1 MNILGI
7 SAFYH
12 DSAACLVRDG
22 RIIAAAQEE
31 RFSRRKHDARFPI
44 YAVNFCLAEGKVGK
58 KGLDVVAYYEKPLTK
73 FVRILKSHFVSA
85 PQNWEA
91 FRQAIPLWLKERLW
105 LPYVMEMELRRLG
118 YARPGKFVYPEH
130 HQAHQASAFFPSPFQ
145 SAAIL
150 TADGVGEFDTTT
162 IGKGQGNGV
171 SILWQQ
177 QFPHSLGLLYSAFTY
192 YTGFKVNS
200 GEYKLMGLAPY
211 GRSTYADRIYQNLVD
226 LRPDGSFRLNMK
238 YFGFLHELQMTNR
251 AFEDLFGGPPRT
263 PESEITRREMDL
275 ARSIQV
281 VTEEI
286 MLRMARACR
295 SQTQEENLCLAG
307 GVALNCVANGAIARS
322 KMFRDLW
329 IQPAAGDAGG
339 ALGAA
344 LFAWHQA
351 EKQARS
357 CEAGRDTMRGSF
369 LGPSFSDNEVQ
380 KFLVANGYPYRTLEG
395 EARADEIA
403 SLLAQGRVVGLFQG
417 AMEYGPRALG
427 HRSILAD
434 ARNPKMQS
442 HLNLA
447 TKFRESFRPFAPAV
461 LEERAGEWFELE
473 APSPYMLV
481 VASLREDK
489 RLPRKDGEA
498 MRPLA
503 PWVNQVRSVAPA
515 ITHVDYSARVQT
527 VSRQTNPDFHA
538 ILSAFERMTG
548 CPLLVNTSF
557 NVRSEPIVCTPA
569 NAYQCFMRT
578 GIDVLILNKFLLHK
592 SEQPAWEEPMDWKQE
607 FGLD

>member
-44 YAVNFCLAEGKVGK
+44 HALNFCLAEGKVGK
-58 KGLDVVAYYEKPLTK
+58 NGIDVVAYYEKPLTK
-73 FVRILKSHFVSA
+73 FLRILKSHFVSA
-85 PQNWEA
+85 PQNWEV

-105 LPYVMEMELRRLG
+105 LPYVVEKELSRLG
-118 YARPGKFVYPEH
+118 FSPPRKFVYPEH
-130 HQAHQASAFFPSPFQ
+130 HQSHQASAFFPSPFE

-162 IGKGQGNGV
+162 IGRGQGNGV
-171 SILWQQ
+171 SILWQE

-211 GRSTYADRIYQNLVD
+211 GRPTYADRIYQHLVD

-238 YFGFLHELQMTNR
+238 YFGFLHELRMTNR
-251 AFEDLFGGPPRT
+251 AFEDLFGGPARA
-263 PESEITRREMDL
+263 PESEITQREMDL

-286 MLRMARACR
+286 MLRMARAAR
-295 SQTQEENLCLAG
+295 SQTNEENLCLAG
-307 GVALNCVANGAIARS
+307 GVALNCVANGVISRS
-322 KMFRDLW
+322 KTFRNIW

-351 EKQARS
+351 ENHLRTFEPGGDA
-357 CEAGRDTMRGSF
+357 MRGSY
-369 LGPSFSDNEVQ
+369 LGPSFSDADVK
-380 KFLVANGYPYRTLEG
+380 KFLTTNGYPYQRLEG
-395 EARADEIA
+395 AARADEIA
-403 SLLAQGRVVGLFQG
+403 TLLAQGQVVGLFQG

-427 HRSILAD
+427 NRSILAD
-434 ARNPKMQS
+434 ARDPKMQS

-461 LEERAGEWFELE
+461 LEERAADWFALDV
-473 APSPYMLV
+473 PSPYMLM

-489 RLPRKDGEA
+489 LLSPPGDRTPRQLDQ
-498 MRPLA
+498 
-503 PWVNQVRSVAPA
+503 WVNQVRSLAPA

-527 VSRQTNPDFHA
+527 VSLRTNPDFHA

-548 CPLLVNTSF
+548 CPLVVNTSF

-578 GIDVLILNKFLLHK
+578 GIDVLVLNKFVLRK
-592 SEQPAWEEPMDWKQE
+592 SEQPPWEETVDWKQE

>member
-44 YAVNFCLAEGKVGK
+44 HAVNFCLAEGKVGRN
-58 KGLDVVAYYEKPLTK
+58 GLDVVAYYEKPLSK

-85 PQNWEA
+85 PRNWEA
-91 FRQAIPLWLKERLW
+91 FRQAVPLWLKERLW
-105 LPYVMEMELRRLG
+105 LPYAIEMELRQLG
-118 YARPGKFVYPEH
+118 YARPRKFVYPEH
-130 HQAHQASAFFPSPFQ
+130 HQSHQASAFFPSPFP

-211 GRSTYADRIYQNLVD
+211 GHPKYVDRIYQHLVD

-251 AFEDLFGGPPRT
+251 AFEEIFGGPPRA
-263 PESEITRREMDL
+263 PEGVITRREMDL

-286 MLRMARACR
+286 LLRMARAAR
-295 SQTQEENLCLAG
+295 SQTHEENLCLAG
-307 GVALNCVANGAIARS
+307 GVALNCVANGAIARA
-322 KMFRDLW
+322 KLFRSIW

-351 EKQARS
+351 QNQPRT
-357 CEAGRDTMRGSF
+357 CEAGDAMRGSY
-369 LGPSFSDNEVQ
+369 LGPSFRDEDVQ
-380 KFLVANGYPYRTLEG
+380 EFLNANGYPYRTLAS
-395 EARADEIA
+395 EARAEEIA
-403 SLLAQGRVVGLFQG
+403 AQLAQGRVVGLFQG

-427 HRSILAD
+427 NRSILAD
-434 ARNPKMQS
+434 ARDPKMQS

-447 TKFRESFRPFAPAV
+447 TKFRESFRPFAPAI
-461 LEERAGEWFELE
+461 LEERAAEWFELD
-473 APSPYMLV
+473 APSPYMLM
-481 VASLREDK
+481 VANLRQDK
-489 RLPRKDGEA
+489 RRAPQGDEA
-498 MRPLA
+498 AGQLDQ
-503 PWVNQVRSVAPA
+503 WVNQVRSVAPA
-515 ITHVDYSARVQT
+515 ITHVDYSARIQT

-569 NAYQCFMRT
+569 DAYQCFMRT
-578 GIDVLILNKFLLHK
+578 GIDVLVLNRFLLQK
-592 SEQPAWEEPMDWKQE
+592 SAQPVWEETVDWKQE

>member
-22 RIIAAAQEE
+22 QIIAAAQEE
-31 RFSRRKHDARFPI
+31 RFSRQKHDARFPI
-44 YAVNFCLAEGKVGK
+44 QAINFCLAEGKVGK
-58 KGLDVVAYYEKPLTK
+58 NSLDVVAYYEKPLTK

-85 PQNWEA
+85 PRNWEA

-105 LPYVMEMELRRLG
+105 IPYVIEMELRRLG
-118 YARPGKFVYPEH
+118 YARPRIFVYSEH

-150 TADGVGEFDTTT
+150 TADGVGEFATTT
-162 IGKGQGNGV
+162 MGTGEGNAV

-177 QFPHSLGLLYSAFTY
+177 QFPHSLGLLYSAFTS

-211 GRSTYADRIYQNLVD
+211 GRPTYVDRIYQHLVD
-226 LRPDGSFRLNMK
+226 VRPDGSFRLNMQ
-238 YFGFLHELQMTNR
+238 YLGFLHELQMTNR
-251 AFEDLFGGPPRT
+251 AFDELFGGPPRP
-263 PESEITRREMDL
+263 PESAIGQREMDL

-286 MLRMARACR
+286 MLRMARAAR
-295 SQTQEENLCLAG
+295 SQTDEENLCLAG

-322 KMFRDLW
+322 KMFRNIW

-344 LFAWHQA
+344 LFAWHQSQRQPRVV
-351 EKQARS
+351 ET
-357 CEAGRDTMRGSF
+357 DTDAMRGSF
-369 LGPSFSDNEVQ
+369 LGPSFSDVEVQ
-380 KFLVANGYPYRTLEG
+380 EFLTANGYPYRTLEG
-395 EARADEIA
+395 EAWAEEIA
-403 SLLAQGRVVGLFQG
+403 ALLAQARVVGLFQG

-427 HRSILAD
+427 NRSILAD
-434 ARNPKMQS
+434 ARDPKMQS
-442 HLNLA
+442 RLNLA
-447 TKFRESFRPFAPAV
+447 TKFRESFRPFAPAI
-461 LEERAGEWFELE
+461 LEERASQWFELE
-473 APSPYMLV
+473 SPSPYMLM
-481 VASLREDK
+481 VANLCKDK
-489 RLPRKDGEA
+489 RHPQQDGEPP
-498 MRPLA
+498 PLER
-503 PWVNQVRSVAPA
+503 WVNQVRSLAPA
-515 ITHVDYSARVQT
+515 ITHVDYSSRVQT
-527 VSRQTNPDFHA
+527 VARQTNPCFHA
-538 ILSAFERMTG
+538 ILSCFERLTG

-557 NVRSEPIVCTPA
+557 NVRSEPIVCSPGD
-569 NAYQCFMRT
+569 AYRCFMRT
-578 GIDVLILNKFLLHK
+578 GIDALVLNRFLLQK
-592 SEQPAWEEPMDWKQE
+592 SEQPPWDETANWKQE

>member
-22 RIIAAAQEE
+22 QIIAAAQEE
-31 RFSRRKHDARFPI
+31 RFSRRKHDARFPLNG
-44 YAVNFCLAEGKVGK
+44 VNFCLAEGKVGK
-58 KGLDVVAYYEKPLTK
+58 DEIDVVAYYEKPLTK

-105 LPYVMEMELRRLG
+105 TPYVIERELSRLG
-118 YARPGKFVYPEH
+118 YARPRKFIYPEH
-130 HQAHQASAFFPSPFQ
+130 HQSHQASAFFASPFE

-162 IGKGQGNGV
+162 IGRGQGNKI
-171 SILWQQ
+171 SMLWQQ
-177 QFPHSLGLLYSAFTY
+177 QFPHSLGLLYSAFTF

-211 GRSTYADRIYQNLVD
+211 GRPVYADRIFQNLID
-226 LRPDGSFRLNMK
+226 LRPDGSFRLNMR

-251 AFEDLFGGPPRT
+251 AFDDLFGGPPRAA
-263 PESEITRREMDL
+263 ESAISQREMDL

-286 MLRMARACR
+286 MLRMARAAR
-295 SQTQEENLCLAG
+295 TQTGEENLCLAG
-307 GVALNCVANGAIARS
+307 GVALNCVANGVIERS
-322 KMFRDLW
+322 KIFKNVW

-339 ALGAA
+339 ALGSA

-351 EKQARS
+351 GKQPRTCDSGGDA
-357 CEAGRDTMRGSF
+357 MRGSY
-369 LGPSFSDNEVQ
+369 LGPAFSDTEIR
-380 KFLVANGYPYRTLEG
+380 KFLEVNGYPFRALDSD
-395 EARADEIA
+395 ARAGEIA
-403 SLLAQGRVVGLFQG
+403 GLLDGEKVVGLFQG

-427 HRSILAD
+427 NRSIIAD

-447 TKFRESFRPFAPAV
+447 TKFRESFRPFAPAI
-461 LEERAGEWFELE
+461 LEERAGDWFDLD
-473 APSPYMLV
+473 APSPYMLM
-481 VASLREDK
+481 VAGLREDK
-489 RLPRKDGEA
+489 RILPVQDGPE
-498 MRPLA
+498 LSLDK
-503 PWVNQVRSVAPA
+503 WVNQVRSVVPA

-527 VSRQTNPDFHA
+527 VSKQTNPDIHA
-538 ILSAFERMTG
+538 ILSAFERKTG
-548 CPLLVNTSF
+548 CPLVVNTSF

-578 GIDVLILNKFLLHK
+578 GIDLLVLNKFLLYK
-592 SEQPAWEEPMDWKQE
+592 NEQPIWEEKLNWQQE

>member
-22 RIIAAAQEE
+22 RIVAAAQEE

-44 YAVNFCLAEGKVGK
+44 RAVNFCLGEGKVGK
-58 KGLDVVAYYEKPLTK
+58 NGLDVVAYYEKPLTK

-85 PQNWEA
+85 PRNWEA

-105 LPYVMEMELRRLG
+105 LPYVIEMELRRLG

-130 HQAHQASAFFPSPFQ
+130 HQAHQASAFFPSPFP

-211 GRSTYADRIYQNLVD
+211 GRPTYADRIYQNLVD

-251 AFEDLFGGPPRT
+251 AFEDLFGGPPRI

-286 MLRMARACR
+286 MLRMTRAAR
-295 SQTQEENLCLAG
+295 SQTHEENLCLAG

-322 KMFRDLW
+322 KMFRDIW

-344 LFAWHQA
+344 MFAWHQVA
-351 EKQARS
+351 NQPRI
-357 CEAGRDTMRGSF
+357 CEA
-369 LGPSFSDNEVQ
+369 
-380 KFLVANGYPYRTLEG
+380 EG
-395 EARADEIA
+395 D
-403 SLLAQGRVVGLFQG
+403 
-417 AMEYGPRALG
+417 
-427 HRSILAD
+427 
-434 ARNPKMQS
+434 
-442 HLNLA
+442 
-447 TKFRESFRPFAPAV
+447 
-461 LEERAGEWFELE
+461 
-473 APSPYMLV
+473 
-481 VASLREDK
+481 
-489 RLPRKDGEA
+489 A
-498 MRPLA
+498 MR
-503 PWVNQVRSVAPA
+503 
-515 ITHVDYSARVQT
+515 
-527 VSRQTNPDFHA
+527 
-538 ILSAFERMTG
+538 
-548 CPLLVNTSF
+548 
-557 NVRSEPIVCTPA
+557 
-569 NAYQCFMRT
+569 
-578 GIDVLILNKFLLHK
+578 
-592 SEQPAWEEPMDWKQE
+592 
-607 FGLD
+607 